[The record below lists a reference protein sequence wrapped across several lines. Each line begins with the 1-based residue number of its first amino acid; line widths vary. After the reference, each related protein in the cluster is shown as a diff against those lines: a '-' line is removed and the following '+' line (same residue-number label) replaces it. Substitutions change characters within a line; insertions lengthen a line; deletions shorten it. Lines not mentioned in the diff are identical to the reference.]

1 MEDIKMRHKIISVSK
16 AKSKL
21 LELVR
26 NANEAGE
33 AYLLTKDGEPIAALV
48 PLEDYE
54 ALLETAD
61 VLSDPNTLKDL
72 EQALEDEKKYRLW
85 KRDAKGQWIKN
96 KKKSKPAA

>member
-1 MEDIKMRHKIISVSK
+1 MRHKIISVSM

-33 AYLLTKDGEPIAALV
+33 AYLLTKDGEPIGALV

-72 EQALEDEKKYRLW
+72 EQALEDEKKSRLW
-85 KRDAKGQWIKN
+85 KRDSKGQWIKN
-96 KKKSKPAA
+96 KKKRSKPAA

>member
-1 MEDIKMRHKIISVSK
+1 MRHKIISVSM

-33 AYLLTKDGEPIAALV
+33 AYLLTKDGEPIGALV
-48 PLEDYE
+48 PLADYE

-72 EQALEDEKKYRLW
+72 EQALEDEKKSRLW
-85 KRDAKGQWIKN
+85 KRDSKGQWIKN
-96 KKKSKPAA
+96 KKKRSKPAA

>member
-1 MEDIKMRHKIISVSK
+1 MRHKIISVSQ

-33 AYLLTKDGEPIAALV
+33 AYLLTKDGEPIGALV

-61 VLSDPNTLKDL
+61 VLADPKTLRDL
-72 EQALEDEKKYRLW
+72 EAALEDEKKSRLW
-85 KRDAKGQWIKN
+85 KRDAKGQWVKA